1 MSTKN
6 DFWNSDYLL
15 PTVFLYWLIQGISY
29 LPAFGFGIWSG
40 LLSGA
45 IIVTSLLCL
54 LLKHNI
60 MMRSIGIVVFT
71 LSTTALLGANILLV
85 MFFGFQISNLLIFIL
100 LLLNAFSIY
109 IILHI
114 TNYN

>member
-6 DFWNSDYLL
+6 VFWKSEYLL
-15 PTVFLYWLIQGISY
+15 PTVLLYWLIQGISF

-71 LSTTALLGANILLV
+71 LSTIALLGANILLV

-109 IILHI
+109 REVSRI
-114 TNYN
+114 